1 MDTQRGRDKNGWSTR
16 NTHTFFFFQ
25 TEQNKTKRNETK
37 PQADKEQGSEADYSY
52 VCCTARE
59 SMQQASLIPNAT
71 TLRYR
76 SNRNN
81 ATWSVIYT
89 LQQTTGCCAGI
100 FGDRGISIPYRHHR
114 PSTAVLPGTKGGKKR
129 KTGKTGKRSTAV
141 YCWKI
146 FARGAHDLNLGVHF
160 HFLVMK

>member
-16 NTHTFFFFQ
+16 NTHYFFFQ
-25 TEQNKTKRNETK
+25 TEQNKTKRNET
-37 PQADKEQGSEADYSY
+37 ASRQGSKADYSY

-71 TLRYR
+71 TLQY
-76 SNRNN
+76 NRNN

-89 LQQTTGCCAGI
+89 LQQNTGCCAGI
-100 FGDRGISIPYRHHR
+100 FGDRGIHTVP
-114 PSTAVLPGTKGGKKR
+114 PSSPLYCCSPRDKGGKKR
-129 KTGKTGKRSTAV
+129 KTGKTGQGSTAV

>member
-16 NTHTFFFFQ
+16 NTHYFFFQ
-25 TEQNKTKRNETK
+25 TEQNKTKRNET
-37 PQADKEQGSEADYSY
+37 ASRQGSKADYSY

-59 SMQQASLIPNAT
+59 SKQQASLIPNAS
-71 TLRYR
+71 TLQY
-76 SNRNN
+76 NRNN

-114 PSTAVLPGTKGGKKR
+114 PSTAVLPGTKGGKNR
-129 KTGKTGKRSTAV
+129 KTGKTGQGSTAV